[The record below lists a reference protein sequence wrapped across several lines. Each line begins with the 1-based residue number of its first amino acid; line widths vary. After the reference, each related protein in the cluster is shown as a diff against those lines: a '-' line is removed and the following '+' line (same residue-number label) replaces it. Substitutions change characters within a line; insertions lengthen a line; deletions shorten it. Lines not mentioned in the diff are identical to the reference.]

1 MILEFAAAVA
11 RSLRRRLV
19 GIIVV
24 VASVSI
30 CGTTPALAGD
40 HEGSDVE
47 ASVSLHE
54 VSFIDTVKW
63 AAQALL
69 APELLDDVMI
79 VYIYDSSE
87 IDGLASIPECSS
99 LEDTGRGRGEPCILG
114 IAEQPPSENESLNQ
128 PGIALQLGPLGENA
142 DNVQSQG
149 FIAFD
154 QQLVD
159 ADNTTPLRFWET
171 TRMYTDIHARWT
183 LNAGSNL
190 R

>member
-1 MILEFAAAVA
+1 MILELAASVA

-24 VASVSI
+24 VASVSVY
-30 CGTTPALAGD
+30 GTTPALAD
-40 HEGSDVE
+40 DQEGSDIE

-99 LEDTGRGRGEPCILG
+99 TEYMGRGRGEPCILG
-114 IAEQPPSENESLNQ
+114 IAEPLPSENESLNQ
-128 PGIALQLGPLGENA
+128 PGIALQLGPLGEGV
-142 DNVQSQG
+142 DNGQGQG
-149 FIAFD
+149 FVAFD
-154 QQLVD
+154 QLLVD
-159 ADNTTPLRFWET
+159 AENTSPLRFWGDYEDLYGY
-171 TRMYTDIHARWT
+171 TRAAADF
-183 LNAGSNL
+183 
-190 R
+190 